1 MGGSPVVAGWIAHV
15 AFWTLLALGVM
26 VRELR
31 ARSTVVILCLWL
43 VAFVGF
49 LRTPYVPFTS
59 ILAILDIALVFMIFK
74 GDVRLT

>member
-1 MGGSPVVAGWIAHV
+1 MVGSPVIAGWIAHV
-15 AFWTLLALGVM
+15 AFWTLLAWGVM

-31 ARSTVVILCLWL
+31 GRSTIVILCLWL
-43 VAFVGF
+43 VAFAGF